1 MDQLAVSYARELSPL
16 GIDTAIVVPGA
27 YTKGTNH
34 FAHAGSPEDRER
46 ADAYAAAW
54 PDGFA
59 ERIQTALAATDPPD
73 SDPAEIGRTV
83 AAIVRAPAGQRPF
96 RTVVDPADDGAK
108 VTFPTVDRV
117 REQFLHR
124 LGFAELL
131 HPHRGGIDR

>member
-1 MDQLAVSYARELSPL
+1 MSGGLLGPYFAAKAGMDQLASAAREPRR
-16 GIDTAIVVPGA
+16 DTAIVVPGA

-34 FAHAGSPEDRER
+34 FVSPTPPPGRMV
-46 ADAYAAAW
+46 
-54 PDGFA
+54 F
-59 ERIQTALAATDPPD
+59 QTALAATDPPD

-131 HPHRGGIDR
+131 HPHRGNIDR